1 MCKMKLIILTGPPA
15 SGKSTFAKQ
24 YIQEHPDTKIVS
36 RDEIR
41 HRFGEYNHK
50 HEKEVNKIELEE
62 TIRYME
68 EGFEIINDATNLN
81 TKTRN
86 KFENLAKQYNYNVEY
101 KEFYVPF
108 KIAIERDKNL
118 DRDHHVGEEVL
129 KRMYQ
134 KYFPNKG

>member
-41 HRFGEYNHK
+41 HRLGEYNHN
-50 HEKEVNKIELEE
+50 HEKEVNKIELDE

-81 TKTRN
+81 TKTRH

-101 KEFYVPF
+101 KEFYVPLNVS
-108 KIAIERDKNL
+108 IERDKNL
-118 DRDHHVGEEVL
+118 DRDHHVGEEVI

-134 KYFPNKG
+134 KYYLNK

>member
-1 MCKMKLIILTGPPA
+1 MCKRKLIILTGPPD

-50 HEKEVNKIELEE
+50 HEKDVNKIELEE
-62 TIRYME
+62 TIKYME

-81 TKTRN
+81 TKTRH
-86 KFENLAKQYNYNVEY
+86 KFENLSKQYNYNVEY
-101 KEFYVPF
+101 KEFYVPLNV
-108 KIAIERDKNL
+108 AIERDKNL
-118 DRDHHVGEEVL
+118 DRGHHVGEEVI

-134 KYFPNKG
+134 KYFPNK